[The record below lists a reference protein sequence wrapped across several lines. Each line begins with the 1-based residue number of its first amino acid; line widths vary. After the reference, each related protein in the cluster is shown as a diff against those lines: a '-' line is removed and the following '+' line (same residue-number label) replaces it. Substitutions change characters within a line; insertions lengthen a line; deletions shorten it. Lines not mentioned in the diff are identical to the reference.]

1 MRDLE
6 HPIFDIC
13 MKNIASN
20 RRTISAHSHTQTQS
34 ECVVWQPVT
43 IEPTHQIDMRIKHVF
58 HIASFH
64 YFIVWIAFRMEGQ
77 LLRKDFPLLFFH
89 FGALFFTRNILYDS
103 GGTAYHIW
111 KYRKSQANDLIL
123 MAKNK
128 VVTASWETLSLS
140 LYVCIMKIRWL
151 LFYLAIFFHGIR
163 HQPEIFHLKDSYFWR
178 KSNESKGKMKPN
190 TDKDKPRNHRF
201 YSDCTVLLR
210 FQFISALTGENHKPF
225 YKFVCYFIFP
235 ARHWHS

>member
-89 FGALFFTRNILYDS
+89 FGALFFTRNILYES
-103 GGTAYHIW
+103 SGTAYHIW

-140 LYVCIMKIRWL
+140 MCVLWKSGDC
-151 LFYLAIFFHGIR
+151 FFI
-163 HQPEIFHLKDSYFWR
+163 
-178 KSNESKGKMKPN
+178 
-190 TDKDKPRNHRF
+190 
-201 YSDCTVLLR
+201 
-210 FQFISALTGENHKPF
+210 
-225 YKFVCYFIFP
+225 
-235 ARHWHS
+235 